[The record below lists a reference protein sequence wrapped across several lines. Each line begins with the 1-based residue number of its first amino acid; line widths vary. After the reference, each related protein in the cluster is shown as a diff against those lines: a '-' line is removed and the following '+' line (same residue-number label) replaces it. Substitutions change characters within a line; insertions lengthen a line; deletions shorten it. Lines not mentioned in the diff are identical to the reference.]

1 MLNQCKDYD
10 DCGCVVG
17 RVALASIEGEVL
29 MSVYSSCDAHAPLS
43 RNVELC
49 SDFNYKNRGDLRV
62 ATTAQNFCIAVRMQ
76 CHTFPPHGNFA
87 AVQPRLQDGLSI
99 AGGF

>member
-76 CHTFPPHGNFA
+76 CPTLPPHE
-87 AVQPRLQDGLSI
+87 P
-99 AGGF
+99 

>member
-49 SDFNYKNRGDLRV
+49 SDFSYKNRGDLRV
-62 ATTAQNFCIAVRMQ
+62 TTTAQNFCIAVRMQ
-76 CHTFPPHGNFA
+76 CPTLPPHE
-87 AVQPRLQDGLSI
+87 P
-99 AGGF
+99 